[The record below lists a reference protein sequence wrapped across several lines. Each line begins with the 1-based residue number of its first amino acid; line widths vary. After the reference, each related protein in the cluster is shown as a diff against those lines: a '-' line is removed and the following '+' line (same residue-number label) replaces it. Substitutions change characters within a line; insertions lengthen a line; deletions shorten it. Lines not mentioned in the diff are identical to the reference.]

1 MKKASVAGEHRSR
14 SPIKANHNVQTF
26 NSNQPLWNGI
36 QMSNKNLVLPSAL
49 ARRSETNLN
58 NALSRINRQSS
69 YNLRRRKPLETSNL
83 QDHFP
88 RVMSTTCPSFA
99 KEYEK
104 LTCACCSPPSPP
116 CAGVTAQMAT
126 ATTMLPLPSEKP
138 EFTQNLAPICPV
150 PMLSSSPI
158 SQINPLSYTP
168 VSIQSVETQ
177 TSLPS
182 PERGRKR
189 RRSSGQLMT
198 SIKRKFSNLRR
209 SLSSDRLTT
218 RIKVEPFEA
227 LPEII
232 RDFPMEENASVK
244 VNFVEKCDNGAYLIQ
259 FQRNTTTQAFGLFFN
274 LDADGFYISRLA
286 KEQHIRVC
294 QKYLHVNDRVLAI
307 QGVPSKLLSAE
318 GIRGLLQGCHL
329 VTIKVGPVNR
339 FK

>member
-1 MKKASVAGEHRSR
+1 
-14 SPIKANHNVQTF
+14 
-26 NSNQPLWNGI
+26 
-36 QMSNKNLVLPSAL
+36 
-49 ARRSETNLN
+49 
-58 NALSRINRQSS
+58 
-69 YNLRRRKPLETSNL
+69 
-83 QDHFP
+83 
-88 RVMSTTCPSFA
+88 MSTTCPSFA

-182 PERGRKR
+182 
-189 RRSSGQLMT
+189 Q
-198 SIKRKFSNLRR
+198 
-209 SLSSDRLTT
+209 
-218 RIKVEPFEA
+218 
-227 LPEII
+227 II

-329 VTIKVGPVNR
+329 VTIKASCAYSHSGVTIITHHIGVAR
-339 FK
+339 ERATHG